1 MSDITVM
8 VGAIR
13 SKVNKLVKT
22 IQSLEA
28 ENSKLKEKQAE
39 LALTI
44 DHQNNLI
51 NELNDKSKNALIADS
66 IKITEGSS
74 DVKKRIDEMVREID
88 KCIELLNK

>member
-13 SKVNKLVKT
+13 NKVNKLVNT
-22 IQSLEA
+22 IRSLET
-28 ENSKLKEKQAE
+28 ENLKLKEKQAE
-39 LALTI
+39 LASTI
-44 DHQNNLI
+44 DQQNKLI
-51 NELNDKSKNALIADS
+51 EELNDRNKNALIADS
-66 IKITEGSS
+66 ITKTDGSS